1 MENILIT
8 RRHGKYALVEIINNN
23 MRVIYENT
31 NKAMV
36 EEYKELKY

>member
-1 MENILIT
+1 MEDIKII
-8 RRHGKYALVEIINNN
+8 RKHRKYALVEIINHK

-31 NKAMV
+31 NKTIV